1 MRYVFRLSPEA
12 RDRMDAVAP
21 PANKK
26 RSPFLR
32 EALLGFLSLPPQP
45 VADRPHIPGKERY
58 VKICAILDQLQ
69 LEAIKSVYPSAS
81 VSVVIQAAV
90 LHELRRSKYR
100 GVGQKKQ
107 ATVMNETRNAAAET
121 HNPRPTKRKRL
132 PQGTRE
138 ES

>member
-32 EALLGFLSLPPQP
+32 EALLGFLSLPAQP

-69 LEAIKSVYPSAS
+69 LDAIKSVYPSAS

-100 GVGQKKQ
+100 GVGQKNQ
-107 ATVMNETRNAAAET
+107 ANMTDETRNAAAEID
-121 HNPRPTKRKRL
+121 NPRSTKRKRL
-132 PQGTRE
+132 PEKPRE
-138 ES
+138 KP